1 MSTLI
6 EKAHA
11 LASTYPKIS
20 LEESDGIVTLALGK
34 YAVLFVNDV
43 IGTAFKLKE
52 FSTLLPE
59 EDRHML
65 KELEA
70 LSQEGN
76 PMELLHN
83 ALALVSVEPALTL
96 RALSNANSTS
106 FVVITHKPTT
116 GENAYY
122 LSFQIASNDM
132 HGYVVSKLDVPL
144 LDLDRLA
151 RRGLEQLKNFERSW
165 TQKWASQPL
174 QSRVDNF

>member
-1 MSTLI
+1 LSTLI
-6 EKAHA
+6 EKAHV
-11 LASTYPKIS
+11 LASTYPRIF

-52 FSTLLPE
+52 FSALLPE
-59 EDRHML
+59 EDRHIL

-70 LSQEGN
+70 FSQEGN

-116 GENAYY
+116 SENAYY
-122 LSFQIASNDM
+122 LSFQIASDL

-144 LDLDRLA
+144 LGLDRLA

>member
-11 LASTYPKIS
+11 LASTYPRIS

-43 IGTAFKLKE
+43 IGTAFKLRE
-52 FSTLLPE
+52 FSALLPE

-122 LSFQIASNDM
+122 LSFQIASDM

-165 TQKWASQPL
+165 TQKWTSQPL
-174 QSRVDNF
+174 QSRIDNF